1 MLSQLPTFDHP
12 DLLSQDIPFA
22 DAAIFRI
29 NEHQA
34 LVQSVDF
41 FTPVVDDPY
50 IYGQIAAANA
60 LSDIFAM
67 GARPLT
73 AMNVIC
79 FPINCLDS
87 TVMLKILEGGQ
98 ERIQA
103 AGAVMAGGHSVEDDE
118 PKYGLSV
125 TGMVDPQQMITTCG
139 CRPGDRIYLTK
150 PLGTGLLTT
159 AIKGEVL
166 DEAEI
171 QDAIQGMVCL
181 NKAAAEAMLAARA
194 SACTDIT
201 GFGLL
206 GHATELA
213 AASQVGLKI
222 YLDRLPHYAQ
232 ALDMASMGLV
242 PLGAHR
248 NREYYGTRMDGQEG
262 CDPLLIDLF
271 CDPQTSGGLLIAIAP
286 ERAENLEAEFA
297 ARGVKAPCI
306 GEVTADSPGRVQV
319 VQS

>member
-22 DAAIFRI
+22 DAAIYRI
-29 NEHQA
+29 SEHQA

-50 IYGQIAAANA
+50 IYGQIAAANS

-87 TVMLKILEGGQ
+87 AIMLKILEGGQ
-98 ERIQA
+98 ERVLA
-103 AGAVMAGGHSVEDDE
+103 AGAVMAGGHSIEDDE

-125 TGMVDPQQMITTCG
+125 TGLVDPQKMITTCG
-139 CRPGDRIYLTK
+139 CCPGDRIYLTK

-166 DEAEI
+166 SETDI
-171 QDAIQGMVCL
+171 QDAIEGMITL
-181 NKAAAEAMLAARA
+181 NRAASEAMLVAGA

-213 AASQVGLKI
+213 AASQVGLKV
-222 YLDRLPHYAQ
+222 YLDRLPRYAQ
-232 ALDMASMGLV
+232 ALEMASMGLV

-248 NREYYGTRMDGQEG
+248 NRDYYGARMDGQDS
-262 CDPLLIDLF
+262 CDPLLVDLF

-286 ERAENLEAEFA
+286 ERAGHLEAEFV

-306 GEVTADSPGRVQV
+306 GEVIAQGPGRVLV
-319 VQS
+319 VEG